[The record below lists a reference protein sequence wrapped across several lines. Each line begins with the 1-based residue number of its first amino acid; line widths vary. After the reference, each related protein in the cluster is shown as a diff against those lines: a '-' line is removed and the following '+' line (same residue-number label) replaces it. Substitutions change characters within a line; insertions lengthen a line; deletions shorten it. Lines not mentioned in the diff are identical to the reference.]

1 MPQSTNKAKIL
12 IIDDNRTYSR
22 FLSLLLNKYGYQI
35 KLAENVTS
43 GLNLISKESFDIII
57 SDLVMPDDDGVD
69 FLKVMK
75 ENPETANIP
84 IIIASGYN
92 TEDYA
97 ENLKAMGAFEV
108 FNKSHKDLNIIPAIE
123 KALKINS

>member
-1 MPQSTNKAKIL
+1 MSQGANKAKIL

-35 KLAENVTS
+35 KLAENVST
-43 GLNLISKESFDIII
+43 GLNLISKENFDIII

-84 IIIASGYN
+84 IIISSGYN

-97 ENLKAMGAFEV
+97 ENLKAMGAFAV

-123 KALKINS
+123 KALKINN